1 MHACHKN
8 GWYTFHGMAGAFG
21 DRSKD
26 IHGKWSLKAENMPA
40 QVKERFSKQIEKAKQ
55 DAEEELIF

>member
-1 MHACHKN
+1 
-8 GWYTFHGMAGAFG
+8 MAGAFG